1 MQGSFK
7 CGHNRTAENSYVSSG
22 TARCMTC
29 HKAAVKKYDT
39 PLSREK
45 KTAADKKR
53 RLENTAK
60 HMIQAHKLSAK
71 KRGLEFSITESDLLP
86 LPEVCPVLGLVL
98 DYQATGGK
106 NNACSA
112 SIDRKEN
119 SLGYIPG
126 NVAVISHRANTLKR
140 DATLEEMRGV
150 LSYMERAVTDYEL

>member
-60 HMIQAHKLSAK
+60 HMIQAH
-71 KRGLEFSITESDLLP
+71 
-86 LPEVCPVLGLVL
+86 
-98 DYQATGGK
+98 
-106 NNACSA
+106 
-112 SIDRKEN
+112 
-119 SLGYIPG
+119 
-126 NVAVISHRANTLKR
+126 HRANTLKR